1 MRIGKLNG
9 RIPLLLSLLVCCVLG
24 ILGCNTMDTQVM
36 PVSVIDKIDLEIVG
50 VKEMPSGILYRIM
63 LTNDS
68 DYTIKQNAV
77 YLSYPIIKEKNAI
90 KNVCKVETTY
100 NRLNIKA
107 GDSIMLKCLVTK
119 ENYENNPLLDIQH
132 PNLEIK
138 GYMKEVNEIN
148 HFEKSVSAE
157 LPKAAEQLIF
167 AKPVIYLY
175 PAKEEVVSVK
185 LSFDGKLGCTYP
197 EYKDGWKVI
206 AAPDGILV
214 NLDDGKE
221 YSYLFWD
228 GVTSDTR
235 WDLSK
240 GFVVA
245 GKDSGA
251 FLQDKLASIGLLP
264 KEYNEFI
271 VYWLPLLEKN
281 EYNLITFAGKE
292 YTNASRLKINPK
304 PDSIL
309 RVFMVFKSLDKPI
322 EIPPQQMKPFKR
334 QGFTVVEWGGT
345 ELK

>member
-1 MRIGKLNG
+1 MNR

-24 ILGCNTMDTQVM
+24 ILGCNLTKMDKQVM

-77 YLSYPIIKEKNAI
+77 YLSYPIIKEKNTV

-100 NRLNIKA
+100 NRLNIKP

-148 HFEKSVSAE
+148 HFEKSVSAK
-157 LPKAAEQLIF
+157 LPKAEQILF

-197 EYKDGWKVI
+197 EYKNGWNVI
-206 AAPDGILV
+206 AAPDGTLV
-214 NLDDGKE
+214 NLDDSKE

-228 GVTSDTR
+228 GVASDTR
-235 WDLSK
+235 WDLSR

-245 GKDSGA
+245 GKDSRA
-251 FLQDKLASIGLLP
+251 FLQDKLAAMGLLP

-292 YTNASRLKINPK
+292 YTNAARLKINPK
-304 PDSIL
+304 PDAIL
-309 RVFMVFKSLDKPI
+309 RVFMVFKSQDKQI
-322 EIPPQQMKPFKR
+322 EIPPQQIKTFKR